1 MGGIHREVHTYGVA
15 LYTGRHRLLGI
26 HSLLST
32 IGVVSLRDSFVGLVV
47 ISFLLVDGHGM
58 SSIMMLL
65 LSMMHTQV
73 LRIIVQIVV
82 VVDDDGLVA
91 VDVLDNSEWIKL
103 DLVGDF
109 VLAAD

>member
-1 MGGIHREVHTYGVA
+1 MGGIHSEVHAHGVA

-26 HSLLST
+26 YILLST

-47 ISFLLVDGHGM
+47 SFLLVDGLGM
-58 SSIMMLL
+58 SSLRMLL

>member
-1 MGGIHREVHTYGVA
+1 
-15 LYTGRHRLLGI
+15 
-26 HSLLST
+26 
-32 IGVVSLRDSFVGLVV
+32 
-47 ISFLLVDGHGM
+47 
-58 SSIMMLL
+58 
-65 LSMMHTQV
+65 MHTQV

>member
-1 MGGIHREVHTYGVA
+1 MGGIHSEVHAHGVA

-26 HSLLST
+26 YILLST

-47 ISFLLVDGHGM
+47 SFLLVDGLGM
-58 SSIMMLL
+58 SSLWMLL
-65 LSMMHTQV
+65 LSIMHIQV
-73 LRIIVQIVV
+73 LHIIVQIVV
-82 VVDDDGLVA
+82 VVDSLVA